1 MPSLHLGQE
10 KPTRDLCEKPT
21 PDDSGVGYKLYS
33 TVPPWLRPEP
43 PLIAAITGGPVPA
56 YCAGVQPGSSEG
68 VSHGAG
74 AEEAFTK
81 RLPLWPSYPRPVFVT
96 ASLPCPLYH
105 KLRPVSRSGQKV
117 AIRRRGYCAEYVNP
131 AGSCPPGDFSGLP
144 AGIAAL
150 SLIQGI
156 LPAQCRHGFQ
166 HRLAGTGK
174 VPGGLANAV
183 GNGGHILLL

>member
-1 MPSLHLGQE
+1 MGQGRRRLSPNASLSGRLIPGRSSSQLLYLAHYTTNCGRCQD
-10 KPTRDLCEKPT
+10 RDKKWQ
-21 PDDSGVGYKLYS
+21 S
-33 TVPPWLRPEP
+33 
-43 PLIAAITGGPVPA
+43 AAGK
-56 YCAGVQPGSSEG
+56 
-68 VSHGAG
+68 
-74 AEEAFTK
+74 AFTVGAIG
-81 RLPLWPSYPRPVFVT
+81 VFPHGNSLLVFCV
-96 ASLPCPLYH
+96 APESRFALPCRDPAAVDIALYM
-105 KLRPVSRSGQKV
+105 S
-117 AIRRRGYCAEYVNP
+117 IP
-131 AGSCPPGDFSGLP
+131 AGSCPTGDFSGLP